1 MDIYRNQSQPLTVL
15 ESLRKRRSLSAP
27 ARPATPD
34 PERTLPSLENPRV
47 DRRVQPDR
55 RRAQVAFTGPDRR
68 KKRSRRS
75 PRLLNPKTAQAAPTE
90 DRRGRLLSTQA

>member
-15 ESLRKRRSLSAP
+15 ESLRKRKPITTPEPQQAAP
-27 ARPATPD
+27 S
-34 PERTLPSLENPRV
+34 PEKPQG

-55 RRAQVAFTGPDRR
+55 RRAQVAFEGPDRR

-75 PRLLNPKTAQAAPTE
+75 PRLLNPRTREAAPTE
-90 DRRGRLLSTQA
+90 DRRGRLVSTRA

>member
-15 ESLRKRRSLSAP
+15 ESLRKRKPVPPPQLQ
-27 ARPATPD
+27 PATPP
-34 PERTLPSLENPRV
+34 PEEQQG

-55 RRAQVAFTGPDRR
+55 RRTQVAFEGPDRR

-75 PRLLNPKTAQAAPTE
+75 PRLLNPRTGEAAPTE
-90 DRRGRLLSTQA
+90 DRRGRLVSTRA

>member
-15 ESLRKRRSLSAP
+15 ESLRKRKPFTAP
-27 ARPATPD
+27 QLQPAMSSPETPKG
-34 PERTLPSLENPRV
+34 

-55 RRAQVAFTGPDRR
+55 RRAQVAFEGPDRR

-75 PRLLNPKTAQAAPTE
+75 PRLLNPKTGREAPTE
-90 DRRGRLLSTQA
+90 DRRGRLISTQA

>member
-15 ESLRKRRSLSAP
+15 ESLRKRQPFTAP
-27 ARPATPD
+27 QTRQATST
-34 PERTLPSLENPRV
+34 PEKPTG

-55 RRAQVAFTGPDRR
+55 RRAQAAFEGPDRR

-75 PRLLNPKTAQAAPTE
+75 PRLLNPKTGQAAPTE
-90 DRRGRLLSTQA
+90 DRRGRLVSTQA

>member
-15 ESLRKRRSLSAP
+15 ESLRKRKPFTAP
-27 ARPATPD
+27 EPQQPVPS
-34 PERTLPSLENPRV
+34 PEKPQG

-55 RRAQVAFTGPDRR
+55 RRAQVAFEGPDRR

-75 PRLLNPKTAQAAPTE
+75 PRLLDPKTGQEAPAE
-90 DRRGRLLSTQA
+90 DRRGRLVSTQA

>member
-15 ESLRKRRSLSAP
+15 ESLRKRKPFTAP
-27 ARPATPD
+27 QPQQATPS
-34 PERTLPSLENPRV
+34 PEKPQG

-55 RRAQVAFTGPDRR
+55 RREQVAFEGPDRR

-75 PRLLNPKTAQAAPTE
+75 PRLLNPKTGQEAPAE
-90 DRRGRLLSTQA
+90 DRRGRLVSTQA

>member
-15 ESLRKRRSLSAP
+15 ESLRKRKP
-27 ARPATPD
+27 F
-34 PERTLPSLENPRV
+34 TLPEPQQPTPSPEKPQG

-55 RRAQVAFTGPDRR
+55 RRAQVAFEGPDRR

-75 PRLLNPKTAQAAPTE
+75 PRLLNPKTGQEAPAE
-90 DRRGRLLSTQA
+90 DRRGRLVSTRA